1 MFPKILHKRTGK
13 AKKCLFEDIDI
24 YLYEKEARMITFF
37 TNVERIH
44 PWIKT
49 LDLFYYDHMGNN
61 DKFDIKW
68 YDVPTT
74 WSDPNNNNNSI
85 VIEILDKEQALQ
97 FNITFFVTTGT
108 IRVQGSKFMTFVHS
122 HFPVLTQILA
132 KVIDNATHAT
142 VEEQFDLDQTLKDVN
157 DNTIS
162 SKLDDSITS
171 IKSTVHQ
178 DVHERTNT
186 PTVTCSKSENT
197 NLVDHFCRIE
207 KTITEAIMQ
216 TASQQSNDYTKLITA
231 ITTSCETLTTI
242 IKANP
247 RAKDQSEVTSLQ
259 KTISTLRDRLLHL
272 ENQLKIQDGNIQI
285 ERSNNEVNIKSLQS
299 LLDETRKQLK
309 QSCETSQYEFNQ
321 YTEKVKAKDEE
332 IQQLTQNIRKLKTNL
347 DTAQD
352 EVIQLKNHIAAQLD
366 ANMAKETSSNK
377 AATNQQQHRNDTQSK
392 PKVLFLGTSNIKAI
406 NEAKLTTAATVEK
419 VVKYTLKETVAYV
432 TSHEDRPDLVVLHSL
447 TNDLKH
453 LTPQQCIDELDQL
466 ISLIHDKWSLAKIV
480 ISLTTPR
487 KDDIGFF
494 TNGQIINALV
504 KQSVIGNEVTSV
516 TYCEH
521 SNMLLQGNPINELL
535 ADDKFH
541 LSTKGVSILASN
553 IKKAIHWALDIPM
566 PTQQR
571 GRSQSKGPREKD
583 IASYQKQGNILL
595 CGDFNARVASDTDFI
610 IDDSNNLSPLYQ
622 SYFSDKQILERR
634 SKDDKLDSRGRDL
647 LDLCIS
653 NQIRILNGRVLGDTF
668 GGLTCYTPNGA
679 STVDYVLVSESILN
693 QILYMRICNFIP
705 TLSDCHC
712 LLEWSLSAK
721 YCLKTDCD
729 SVNTHKM
736 SPGFIWSDDSP
747 ALFQDALF
755 TAEIQQ
761 RLEKFL
767 KLEPINSQN
776 AIDSASLELTD
787 IIKTAANISLKRR
800 KAQTGKGVKHQK
812 WFDCNLAY
820 LRKNLFSYGKI
831 YSRFPRDPAVKG
843 HFYKLQR
850 LYTKARKH
858 KYREYKQSLLK
869 QIETL
874 HEENPKQYWQLI
886 DELQGKEKDDKSA
899 LVAPFDW
906 LNHFKNLTEPKDEF
920 KERLQFLEEKL
931 NILEKRKCFNE
942 LDSRIS
948 ETEISTA
955 LSSLKINKAAG
966 LDNISNNNHDNG
978 PESFHSH
985 YNEQFYSTHPTIYTF
1000 VEIILQVQATTY
1012 IKIRGSNNQ
1021 ALVKRTDKEKI
1032 QFTVQQ
1038 FLKFQTGEISRQCYL
1053 KSLGY
1058 KYQARTDL

>member
-1 MFPKILHKRTGK
+1 MLSAIGCTALNISRLVCKLSEDKTIIIYVNAFVCFHSIVLCRV
-13 AKKCLFEDIDI
+13 AVYSRKKCQ
-24 YLYEKEARMITFF
+24 EK
-37 TNVERIH
+37 
-44 PWIKT
+44 
-49 LDLFYYDHMGNN
+49 D
-61 DKFDIKW
+61 
-68 YDVPTT
+68 
-74 WSDPNNNNNSI
+74 
-85 VIEILDKEQALQ
+85 
-97 FNITFFVTTGT
+97 
-108 IRVQGSKFMTFVHS
+108 
-122 HFPVLTQILA
+122 
-132 KVIDNATHAT
+132 
-142 VEEQFDLDQTLKDVN
+142 
-157 DNTIS
+157 
-162 SKLDDSITS
+162 
-171 IKSTVHQ
+171 
-178 DVHERTNT
+178 
-186 PTVTCSKSENT
+186 C
-197 NLVDHFCRIE
+197 
-207 KTITEAIMQ
+207 
-216 TASQQSNDYTKLITA
+216 
-231 ITTSCETLTTI
+231 
-242 IKANP
+242 
-247 RAKDQSEVTSLQ
+247 
-259 KTISTLRDRLLHL
+259 
-272 ENQLKIQDGNIQI
+272 
-285 ERSNNEVNIKSLQS
+285 LQS

-366 ANMAKETSSNK
+366 ANMAKETSTNK

-466 ISLIHDKWSLAKIV
+466 ISLIHDKWSLAKII

-504 KQSVIGNEVTSV
+504 KQSIIGNEVTSV

-521 SNMLLQGNPINELL
+521 SNMLLQGNPINDLL
-535 ADDKFH
+535 TDDKFH

-553 IKKAIHWALDIPM
+553 IKKSIHWALDIPM

-571 GRSQSKGPREKD
+571 GRSQSMGPRGYDRGTRRHFQWVKLEKQFFGFDKDLFIYVVYNPPEGLSYSKGLDHDILTCLEKD

-729 SVNTHKM
+729 SVKTHKM
-736 SPGFIWSDDSP
+736 SPGFIWSDDSQ

-761 RLEKFL
+761 RLDKFL
-767 KLEPINSQN
+767 KLEPIDSQN

-787 IIKTAANISLKRR
+787 IIITAANISLKRR

-812 WFDCNLAY
+812 C
-820 LRKNLFSYGKI
+820 YGKI

-850 LYTKARKH
+850 LYTKARKQ

-966 LDNISNNNHDNG
+966 LDYISNNQEVSTKCSDDTRT
-978 PESFHSH
+978 
-985 YNEQFYSTHPTIYTF
+985 NEQKINNWTNEKSHKFLECLNLTEIENINSEIDGTTVVTQETVDMIISKIGKVLINSAGNTF
-1000 VEIILQVQATTY
+1000 GFKVSAGKKSEHRKNKPWFDHDCKAARSEFR
-1012 IKIRGSNNQ
+1012 KMKRNKNKPFHR
-1021 ALVKRTDKEKI
+1021 ALVSDAEKRYKNTMNKAHKKYRSDFRKKMDDLKQKDAKEDETKVQLSLRNKNKSPVPLNRQSTVVNSLRPAGGTLTRTALPI
-1032 QFTVQQ
+1032 TNQTFKLTQWHFVPHFIWQFVPE
-1038 FLKFQTGEISRQCYL
+1038 FGSCIS
-1053 KSLGY
+1053 K
-1058 KYQARTDL
+1058 